1 MHIGWSAYPALM
13 FAMVLP
19 ASMLRESTADETAVA
34 ETNKEIIAKQTKADR
49 GPLHLMLKTQLWH
62 LMLKMITH

>member
-34 ETNKEIIAKQTKADR
+34 ETNKEIIAKQTKAGRAGAIAID
-49 GPLHLMLKTQLWH
+49 
-62 LMLKMITH
+62 

>member
-34 ETNKEIIAKQTKADR
+34 ETNKEIIAKQTKAGRAAIAIDCKLNS
-49 GPLHLMLKTQLWH
+49 GM
-62 LMLKMITH
+62 MLKMITH